1 MVSATARLI
10 LLEVI
15 NGPLLKCEIATG
27 KCRGNVV
34 LIPRIDLEPDE
45 GTFPIVQFPALHRS
59 AHPRHYIAAA
69 LPLLFN
75 PK

>member
-1 MVSATARLI
+1 MRLRADPYRSQI
-10 LLEVI
+10 
-15 NGPLLKCEIATG
+15 TG

-45 GTFPIVQFPALHRS
+45 GTFPFSWSRPALHRS